1 MNEEIKKQ
9 MIYLV
14 SVDVLRRLLRAGMVD
29 SPIIER
35 LNKKNAETMGCREVE
50 IA

>member
-1 MNEEIKKQ
+1 MADEIKKQ

-14 SVDVLRRLLRAGMVD
+14 SVDVLKRLIKKGINRDIL
-29 SPIIER
+29 ER
-35 LNKKNAETMGCREVE
+35 LNKRNADKMNCAVIE